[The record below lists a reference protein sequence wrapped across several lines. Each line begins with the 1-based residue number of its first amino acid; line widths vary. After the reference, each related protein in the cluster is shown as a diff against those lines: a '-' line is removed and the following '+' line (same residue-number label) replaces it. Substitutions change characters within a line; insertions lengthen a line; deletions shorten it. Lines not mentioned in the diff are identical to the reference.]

1 MNKNK
6 LGLNLN
12 DLSLLA
18 RKNPKYAKLLGELAG
33 IDQIIKNFA
42 NDIITNYSD
51 SNVYFIKTELL
62 NQCYNLYLYNSERN
76 ATIGYSWLFDDFLTK
91 CQTKVIEKDVEKAVK
106 KMIDSF
112 NNDKKLSEKKIN
124 WIIV

>member
-51 SNVYFIKTELL
+51 PNVYFIKTELL

>member
-51 SNVYFIKTELL
+51 PNVYFIKTELL

-112 NNDKKLSEKKIN
+112 NNNKKLSEKKIN